1 MFKVSE
7 ILHIIVYYL
16 FNYDFCIMSLQLD
29 SDASEILNLLQT
41 KLNGVLD
48 ELSSIFSKRSVSL
61 YFLFIQM

>member
-1 MFKVSE
+1 MFKISE
-7 ILHIIVYYL
+7 ILHVKGYYL

-48 ELSSIFSKRSVSL
+48 ELSSIFSKRSVNI
-61 YFLFIQM
+61 YINVKV